1 LIVVVKSKEE
11 EKMEFVVGASEATM
25 KSLLG
30 KLGGLL
36 AQEYTLI
43 RGVRGDVQ
51 YINDELAT
59 MQAFLG
65 DIGSAPDGHDLRL
78 KDWMKQIRD
87 MAYDMEDCIDDFAHR
102 LPHDSLSDVKC
113 SFIVT
118 RIHELWTFRPRQ
130 QIASKIGELKI
141 RAQHIAERRS
151 RYGVDNPKQG
161 QGSSTNK
168 SSSAQGSIAE
178 HLMPSRQLIHT
189 EEPVG
194 IDMQKLRDWLEK
206 HNDSQKHRS
215 VLSIVGF
222 GGVGKTTIASALYR
236 EFRNQFECRASVT
249 VSQNYDE
256 DQILSDIIR
265 QIKPQDSKNKQ
276 QTIGLEKR
284 HLVANVTASLKELVM
299 PLIHGQKQQ
308 GSSGGTQTKIEATI
322 RDQLI
327 NELQGHLNGKR
338 YLHHCYDFFC
348 YESCMH
354 YWLLFKS
361 LTLRN
366 T

>member
-1 LIVVVKSKEE
+1 VKRKEK

-43 RGVRGDVQ
+43 RGVRSDVQ

-65 DIGSAPDGHDLRL
+65 DIGSAPDGHDRRL

-102 LPHDSLSDVKC
+102 LPHDSLSDTKC
-113 SFIVT
+113 SFVVMSIQ
-118 RIHELWTFRPRQ
+118 ELWTFWPRR
-130 QIASKIGELKI
+130 QIASRIGELKV

-151 RYGVDNPKQG
+151 RYGVDNPKQSE
-161 QGSSTNK
+161 GSNTNK
-168 SSSAQGSIAE
+168 SSYGPGGIAE
-178 HLMPSRQLIHT
+178 HLMLSRQLIHT

-206 HNDSQKHRS
+206 HNDLEKRRS

-256 DQILSDIIR
+256 DQILRDIIG
-265 QIKPQDSKNKQ
+265 QIKPQDSKNEQ
-276 QTIGLEKR
+276 QTIGLENR
-284 HLVANVTASLKELVM
+284 HLAANIKASVKQLVM
-299 PLIHGQKQQ
+299 PLICGQEQQ
-308 GSSGGTQTKIEATI
+308 GSPGGTQTKIEATI

-327 NELQGHLNGKR
+327 KELQGHLNGKR
-338 YLHHCYDFFC
+338 YLKHCYDFVHSVIIMDYAC
-348 YESCMH
+348 IS
-354 YWLLFKS
+354 
-361 LTLRN
+361 
-366 T
+366 

>member
-1 LIVVVKSKEE
+1 
-11 EKMEFVVGASEATM
+11 MEFVVGASEATM

-141 RAQHIAERRS
+141 R
-151 RYGVDNPKQG
+151 
-161 QGSSTNK
+161 SSTNK

-276 QTIGLEKR
+276 QTIGLQKR

-299 PLIHGQKQQ
+299 PLIQGQKQQ

-348 YESCMH
+348 YESYMH
-354 YWLLFKS
+354 YWLLSKS
-361 LTLRN
+361 PTLRN